1 MNSSVNPLAVIWMIS
16 VSLEPFLL
24 FSVNWGMGITT
35 NISRL
40 FQLVVFI
47 IVSLN
52 FLHKSKF
59 VFSSF
64 CVRNFLP
71 YIYLMSY
78 ISIITLISYAF
89 NNDFHE
95 SSMGDIF
102 FNRTFLEII
111 ILWGQFFYFCILA
124 IYFLKNKLDFQYF
137 FYILF
142 FLFIINFL
150 IGWVDYFLSSVEIY
164 WVPRHFSD
172 GVFVGNRFHG
182 IAGEPRDAAVIML
195 CVFFLYAIW
204 SAYIRRNFSYPQKWI
219 IFLLLISLYVTFSAS
234 LMIAILISAV
244 LIFIYNFIFSFRR
257 MNRYSIGILILFAI
271 ILISTF
277 MFSERV
283 YDYYFEYKN
292 QLSSLISNSMQPNSY
307 LVKASY
313 NNFYPLLSSLN
324 EISQLNIVP
333 SLFGH
338 GLGASGVL
346 NSQIYGEFYNP
357 NAQVIRLIYDYG
369 LLGTIWFVY
378 SYFYFLIRSG
388 RIIDSSTLS
397 NLIVVSII
405 MLSAYMAHR
414 TNIFLILLGL
424 MAAVSNYHNL
434 KQTKGLDVAK

>member
-277 MFSERV
+277 MF
-283 YDYYFEYKN
+283 
-292 QLSSLISNSMQPNSY
+292 L
-307 LVKASY
+307 
-313 NNFYPLLSSLN
+313 
-324 EISQLNIVP
+324 
-333 SLFGH
+333 
-338 GLGASGVL
+338 
-346 NSQIYGEFYNP
+346 
-357 NAQVIRLIYDYG
+357 
-369 LLGTIWFVY
+369 
-378 SYFYFLIRSG
+378 
-388 RIIDSSTLS
+388 
-397 NLIVVSII
+397 
-405 MLSAYMAHR
+405 
-414 TNIFLILLGL
+414 
-424 MAAVSNYHNL
+424 
-434 KQTKGLDVAK
+434 